1 MKKENH
7 KYFVVIIFILAAI
20 VFYSC
25 REEVI
30 SPKNNSGNVNEPYR
44 SSFRNSYTFILNA
57 ENLSQNV
64 IDYPSISYS
73 NSRIFVSVLD
83 HIAGSVEVIIL
94 TKSRQVLYR
103 NKLVEDNNGSYGI
116 VEGIKPEIIE
126 INLNQFTGKLK
137 FQLTGVL

>member
-7 KYFVVIIFILAAI
+7 KYFAVIIFILAAI

-44 SSFRNSYTFILNA
+44 SNFRNSYTFILNA

-83 HIAGSVEVIIL
+83 HTAGSVEVIIL

-103 NKLVEDNNGSYGI
+103 NKSVEDNNGSYGI

-126 INLNQFTGKLK
+126 INLNQFSGKLK

>member
-7 KYFVVIIFILAAI
+7 KYFAVIIFILAAI

-83 HIAGSVEVIIL
+83 HTAGSVEVIIL

-103 NKLVEDNNGSYGI
+103 NKFVEDNNGSYGI

-126 INLNQFTGKLK
+126 IYLNGFTGKLK
-137 FQLTGVL
+137 FQLTGIL